1 MLWEK
6 PYKWEKYTLSERER
20 LGYLTARPSEYFLNE
35 RFSDFCYFEVEETVY
50 GTFKVTA
57 VRRTKI
63 VIVSSPNRNAYP
75 DNGVKEGCFYKF
87 LGQ

>member
-6 PYKWEKYTLSERER
+6 LYRWEKYTLSERER
-20 LGYLTARPSEYFLNE
+20 LGYFNTRPNYTFLSE
-35 RFSDFCYFEVEETVY
+35 RFPDFLYFEVEATAY
-50 GTFKVTA
+50 GTFGITA

-75 DNGVKEGCFYKF
+75 DDGIKDGCFYKF
-87 LGQ
+87 IG